1 MAVPSLA
8 VRCSAGKLLWVVMSV
23 GGLWYPGVLHLDG
36 FGLLDLHYVLAQT
49 SPILVVGLLR
59 VEQLKPNPIT
69 SRTPAVTEE
78 RASFMGITIANQ
90 MTKNDG
96 LVG

>member
-1 MAVPSLA
+1 VDCESVEMAVPSLA
-8 VRCSAGKLLWVVMSV
+8 VRCSAGELFWVVMSV

-59 VEQLKPNPIT
+59 VET
-69 SRTPAVTEE
+69 AE
-78 RASFMGITIANQ
+78 
-90 MTKNDG
+90 TKSNHF
-96 LVG
+96 